1 MNKKIL
7 NDQLRHMRLA
17 LRTLK
22 ANMMRSVLT
31 TLGIIIGVI
40 TVIMVFAL
48 GQGTQNLI
56 QGELLAYGSNTV
68 FVEVKVPGFSDTNP
82 GAATALVEG
91 VTITTLKPEDMNASL
106 DIPGVTNAYA
116 AVISQEKVSSLYD
129 TQRYMIQGTSS
140 TFTDIDQSDVE
151 IGRFFTDAEDR
162 SMTRVAVIG
171 QSVAEELFSG
181 TDPLNQTLRVKGVN
195 FRIIGIMKELG
206 LVGFQD
212 MDKQVYIPLKAMQ
225 KLILGIN
232 YVPYYVIQV
241 ENDTIAPLVKED
253 LIQLLDYRHNI
264 TKPEGRDFRVTTME
278 EAADM
283 ISVITDALQL
293 LLAVLAAIS
302 LLVGGVG
309 VMNIMF
315 VAVTERT
322 REIGLRK
329 AVGATPK
336 AIMLQFLWESIMITA
351 LGGTL
356 GIIIGLSMVWLF
368 LWGASF
374 AGIDIEFFIP
384 VTGILIAIGA
394 AILEGLIFGLYPA
407 KKAASL
413 HPIESLR
420 YE

>member
-1 MNKKIL
+1 
-7 NDQLRHMRLA
+7 
-17 LRTLK
+17 
-22 ANMMRSVLT
+22 MMRSVLT

>member
-1 MNKKIL
+1 
-7 NDQLRHMRLA
+7 MRLA

>member
-1 MNKKIL
+1 MNKKTLTKQRQYIHL
-7 NDQLRHMRLA
+7 AMRA
-17 LRTLK
+17 LK

-91 VTITTLKPEDMNASL
+91 VTVTTLKKEDMDASR

-116 AVISQEKVSSLYD
+116 AIISQEKVNSLYD
-129 TQRYMIQGTSS
+129 TQKYMIQGTSS
-140 TFTDIDQSDVE
+140 TFTEIDQSEVAM
-151 IGRFFTDAEDR
+151 GRYFTDAEDR

-171 QSVAEELFSG
+171 QSVGEELFPG
-181 TDPLNQTLRVKGVN
+181 IDPINQTLRIKGVN

-212 MDKQVYIPLKAMQ
+212 MDKQVYIPLNAMQ
-225 KLILGIN
+225 KLILGID

-241 ENDTIAPLVKED
+241 ENSDIAPLVKDD
-253 LIQLLDYRHNI
+253 LISLLDYRHNI
-264 TKPEGRDFRVTTME
+264 TKPDGRDFRVTTME

-283 ISVITDALQL
+283 ISIITDALQL

-336 AIMLQFLWESIMITA
+336 AILFQFLWESLMITS

-356 GIIIGLSMVWLF
+356 GIIIGLSLVWFFIWIAGF
-368 LWGASF
+368 L
-374 AGIDIEFFIP
+374 GIDIEFFIP
-384 VTGILIAIGA
+384 ITGIIIAVCA
-394 AILEGLIFGLYPA
+394 AIIEGLVFGLYPA
-407 KKAASL
+407 RKAASL